1 MNYKGQFKIWVF
13 NNLTE
18 KSGAGSSYISSLD
31 WLSDRFYEKNKISK
45 KSIFEI
51 EDIDLI
57 TELHS
62 EVKKIQRDKNS
73 FIYNKNAPSYGER
86 YFYSASLSKYKEFLQ
101 FKNGGLIIE
110 KSKKKIYNAEAKFD
124 INSYNE
130 NVFESGLVFSET
142 LITRFVAS
150 LLTKPFVLLTGLSG
164 SGKTKIAQSF
174 VKW

>member
-86 YFYSASLSKYKEFLQ
+86 YFYS
-101 FKNGGLIIE
+101 
-110 KSKKKIYNAEAKFD
+110 
-124 INSYNE
+124 
-130 NVFESGLVFSET
+130 
-142 LITRFVAS
+142 
-150 LLTKPFVLLTGLSG
+150 
-164 SGKTKIAQSF
+164 
-174 VKW
+174 